1 MKNKTKGIIQLM
13 SAFIVPIILFNV
25 CPLIGSIVGM
35 IVELVVTG
43 SVDDF
48 SGYFWVGAI
57 VGWIIGIVASIVCF
71 VGMLSIGIRN
81 MKSQPSDP
89 PDIAS
94 QNR

>member
-1 MKNKTKGIIQLM
+1 MKNKMKGTVQLI
-13 SAFIVPIILFNV
+13 SAFVVPIILFNV

-71 VGMLSIGIRN
+71 LHFLKKRGN
-81 MKSQPSDP
+81 
-89 PDIAS
+89 
-94 QNR
+94 